1 MIDELYDGSEFLAA
15 VFSDPLERVSGK
27 DAEVLD
33 HQFNSVGGIRDKQ
46 SCNSCS
52 AVTGRPIGCYGCNN
66 FRPILEADH
75 AGVLELAEQKLAAN
89 SKKLLSPVEKLSVEK
104 LTKQVAWI
112 KRTIDVCNQVLEVR
126 RGVE

>member
-1 MIDELYDGSEFLAA
+1 MQPAAAGVLRDDGEP
-15 VFSDPLERVSGK
+15 V
-27 DAEVLD
+27 
-33 HQFNSVGGIRDKQ
+33 H
-46 SCNSCS
+46 
-52 AVTGRPIGCYGCNN
+52 
-66 FRPILEADH
+66 
-75 AGVLELAEQKLAAN
+75 GVLELAEQKLAAN

>member
-1 MIDELYDGSEFLAA
+1 MVLVFGPRLCSYKAVLAA
-15 VFSDPLERVSGK
+15 SRCDIELNLGYTAPQTREQNDEPLHLLV
-27 DAEVLD
+27 
-33 HQFNSVGGIRDKQ
+33 
-46 SCNSCS
+46 
-52 AVTGRPIGCYGCNN
+52 
-66 FRPILEADH
+66 RPILEADH